1 MEEKGNQDAYKLN
14 NDIGLQ
20 SLYTLEVKSERKLF
34 LVALID
40 RHGEKGT
47 CYINSCTAGSRDVL
61 ISNKTT
67 SGTATAVGVI

>member
-14 NDIGLQ
+14 DDIGLQ

-47 CYINSCTAGSRDVL
+47 C
-61 ISNKTT
+61 
-67 SGTATAVGVI
+67 

>member
-20 SLYTLEVKSERKLF
+20 SWYTLEVTSESKLF

-40 RHGEKGT
+40 RDGEKGT
-47 CYINSCTAGSRDVL
+47 C
-61 ISNKTT
+61 
-67 SGTATAVGVI
+67 